1 MSGETYLV
9 RPMQIPE
16 LSVADVV
23 RVIARKNGSSEE
35 DVAKTLPARFYGAWL
50 SERDKQRREA
60 VR

>member
-1 MSGETYLV
+1 
-9 RPMQIPE
+9 MQIPE